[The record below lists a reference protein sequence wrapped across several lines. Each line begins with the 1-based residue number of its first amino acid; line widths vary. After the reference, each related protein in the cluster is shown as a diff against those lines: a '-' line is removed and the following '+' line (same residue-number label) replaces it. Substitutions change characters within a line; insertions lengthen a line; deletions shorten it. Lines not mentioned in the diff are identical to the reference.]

1 MKTIVAIILL
11 IITLGS
17 TSGFAQ
23 QKSRKQL
30 KEEKKL
36 EKQEQVEQ
44 LVDARCFV
52 FNAQNAIPMGF
63 KTVNISTSSYTV
75 KFYPD
80 LIDCYL
86 PYYGQGYAG
95 GGYGSGEGIKFSGKP
110 EDFKVTKGK
119 KNYMMDAVYKAEKD
133 TYRLSLS
140 ITFSGSA
147 TLTVTSN
154 YRSSISFN
162 GYIAPPAAP

>member
-1 MKTIVAIILL
+1 MKTLVAIILL

-44 LVDARCFV
+44 LVNARCFV

-63 KTVNISTSSYTV
+63 KSVNISTSSYTV
-75 KFYPD
+75 KFFPE

-86 PYYGQGYAG
+86 PYFGQGYAG

-110 EDFKVTKGK
+110 DEFTFTKEK
-119 KNYMMDAVYKAEKD
+119 KNYMFNAVYKGDKD

-140 ITFSGSA
+140 VSFSGSA
-147 TLTVTSN
+147 TLTVTTN

-162 GYIAPPAAP
+162 GYITPPEAP